1 MKTKHLKLL
10 TVVSLFALLLSNTIR
25 NALLLDLRFAY
36 AEVKTFPVM
45 RDGTEVTMA
54 SSQRTQVISYY
65 LSDLYSHYPGYSGT
79 TICNQM
85 GLPTTV
91 DYQVVEDW
99 CETVSETWRLCC
111 RDDVGVFVIGP
122 NVVQKLP
129 IIPDRMEFD

>member
-1 MKTKHLKLL
+1 M
-10 TVVSLFALLLSNTIR
+10 
-25 NALLLDLRFAY
+25 
-36 AEVKTFPVM
+36 
-45 RDGTEVTMA
+45 
-54 SSQRTQVISYY
+54 
-65 LSDLYSHYPGYSGT
+65 SDLYSHYPGYSGT